1 MPASPSLPPRPE
13 PGLLPFA
20 APADLAERLA
30 ATRAATLRLIAPLS
44 EEDCQVQSMDDAS
57 PAKWHLAHT
66 TWLFETFVLEAF
78 EPGFVPFDTDYRML
92 FNSYYHA
99 IGPQHARP
107 RRGLITRPSLREVLR
122 YRAEVETRVLRLL
135 ERSDGPPQLSQLV
148 WLGVQHEQQHQELML
163 TDILHLLSCHPCPT
177 QAVYAPDAPQPALA
191 DPALRAD
198 LAFEG
203 GLVRIGHAGD
213 GFAFDNESPVHKV
226 WLEPF
231 VLRNQLV
238 SETEWLEFV
247 LDGGYR
253 QVRWWLSA
261 GWDWVQRLGI
271 AAPAYWRQRKDG
283 AWVRFSL
290 RGEVPL
296 SDQAPVVHISLYEA
310 AAYSAWL
317 AHRTGASWRLPTEAE
332 WEHAVLA
339 RPDALQQVDDAAWQ
353 WTQSAYLPYP
363 GFRPWDGPVQ
373 EYNGKF
379 MAEQM
384 VLRGGSCATPAGHA
398 RVSYRNF
405 FPAGARW
412 QFSGLRLAR

>member
-107 RRGLITRPSLREVLR
+107 RRGLITRPSLREVLA
-122 YRAEVETRVLRLL
+122 YRAQVEQRILRLL
-135 ERSDGPPQLSQLV
+135 AREDRPREVDQLV
-148 WLGVQHEQQHQELML
+148 WLGVQHEQQHQELLL
-163 TDILHLLSCHPCPT
+163 TDVLHLLSCHPCAER
-177 QAVYAPDAPQPALA
+177 AVYAANAPAPATA
-191 DPALRAD
+191 DPAGQRD
-198 LAFEG
+198 LALDG
-203 GLVRIGHAGD
+203 GLVEIGHAGD
-213 GFAFDNESPVHKV
+213 AFAFDNETPKHRV
-226 WLEPF
+226 WLEPY
-231 VLRNQLV
+231 VLRSQLV
-238 SETEWLEFV
+238 SEADWLAFV
-247 LDGGYR
+247 QDGGYR

-261 GWDWVQRLGI
+261 GWDWLQQQGI
-271 AAPAYWRQRKDG
+271 EAPAYWRQDAAG
-283 AWVRFSL
+283 NWLRFSL

-296 SDQAPVVHISLYEA
+296 SAQAPVVHVSLYEA
-310 AAYSAWL
+310 AAYAAWY
-317 AHRTGASWRLPTEAE
+317 AHQTGQPWRLPTEAE
-332 WEHAVLA
+332 WEHAMQTQRAAFL
-339 RPDALQQVDDAAWQ
+339 QVDDAAWQ

-363 GFRPWDGPVQ
+363 GFRPWNGPVQ

-384 VLRGGSCATPAGHA
+384 VLRGGSCATPSGHA
-398 RVSYRNF
+398 RGSYRNF
-405 FPAGARW
+405 FPAGERW